1 MKNLT
6 IHPIKAFSD
15 NYIWC
20 IHDGK
25 NAVVVDPGDA
35 KPVQKY
41 LTTNNLTLVAIL
53 VTHHHP
59 DHIGGIES
67 LAEDIPVFGPATET
81 ISSLTHRVKEGDIV
95 TIDKL
100 ALQFSIFD
108 VPGHTRG
115 HIAYYDDSRLFCGDT
130 LFSCGCGR
138 LFEGT
143 AEQMYH
149 SLNKLAALPNETL
162 VYCTHEYTEAN
173 IRFALEVEPTNN
185 DLLEYAQNVRKA
197 RAKNLPSLPSTIK
210 LEKKVNPFLRA
221 NAAKVIQAANAYASR
236 SLSNSVDVFST
247 IRQWKNNF

>member
-20 IHDGK
+20 IHDEK
-25 NAVVVDPGDA
+25 NAVVVDPGDP

-41 LTTNNLTLVAIL
+41 LATNNLTLIAIL

-59 DHIGGIES
+59 DHVGGIDS
-67 LAEDIPVFGPATET
+67 LAMDIPVFGPATET
-81 ISSLTHRVKEGDIV
+81 ISSLTHRVQEGDII

-100 ALQFSIFD
+100 ALQFNILD

-115 HIAYYDDSRLFCGDT
+115 HIAYFDDNHLFCGDT

-143 AEQMYH
+143 AEQMYR
-149 SLNKLAALPNETL
+149 SLNKLARLPDETL
-162 VYCTHEYTEAN
+162 VFCTHEYTEAN
-173 IRFALEVEPTNN
+173 IRFALEVESTNN
-185 DLLEYAQNVRKA
+185 DLLEYAQNVKKA
-197 RAKNLPSLPSTIK
+197 RANNIPSLPSTIEI
-210 LEKKVNPFLRA
+210 EKKVNPFLRA
-221 NAAKVIQAANAYASR
+221 NAETVIQAANAYASR
-236 SLSNSVDVFST
+236 TLTSSVDVFST
-247 IRQWKNNF
+247 IREWKNNF

>member
-1 MKNLT
+1 MKNLI

-20 IHDGK
+20 IHVGK
-25 NAVVVDPGDA
+25 NAVVVDPGEA

-41 LTTNNLTLVAIL
+41 LAANNLTLIAIL

-59 DHIGGIES
+59 DHVGGIGS
-67 LAEDIPVFGPATET
+67 LAMDIPVFGPETET
-81 ISSLTHRVKEGDIV
+81 ISSLTHRLREGDIV

-100 ALQFSIFD
+100 SLKFNILD

-143 AEQMYH
+143 AKQMYH
-149 SLNKLAALPNETL
+149 SLNKLAALPDEML
-162 VYCTHEYTEAN
+162 VFCTHEYTESN
-173 IRFALEVEPTNN
+173 IRFALEVESTNH
-185 DLLEYAQNVRKA
+185 DLIGYARDVQQA
-197 RAKNLPSLPSTIK
+197 RTNNLPSLPSTIK
-210 LEKKVNPFLRA
+210 LEKKVNPFLRT
-221 NAAKVIQAANAYASR
+221 NCETVIQAANAYASQT
-236 SLSNSVDVFST
+236 LTNPVEVFGAL
-247 IRQWKNNF
+247 REWKNNF

>member
-1 MKNLT
+1 MKNMT

-41 LTTNNLTLVAIL
+41 LAANNLTLIAIL

-59 DHIGGIES
+59 DHIGGIGN
-67 LAEDIPVFGPATET
+67 LDPKIPVFGPMTEA
-81 ISSLTHRVKEGDIV
+81 ISSLTHRLQEGDIV

-100 ALQFSIFD
+100 ALQFNILD

-115 HIAYYDDSRLFCGDT
+115 HIAYYDDSHLFCGDT

-143 AEQMYH
+143 AEQMH
-149 SLNKLAALPNETL
+149 RSLNKLARLPDETL
-162 VYCTHEYTEAN
+162 VFCTHEYTEAN
-173 IRFALEVEPTNN
+173 IRFALEVESTND

-197 RAKNLPSLPSTIK
+197 RANNIPSLPSTIE

-221 NAAKVIQAANAYASR
+221 NAETVIQAANAYASR
-236 SLSNSVDVFST
+236 TLASSVDVFST

>member
-41 LTTNNLTLVAIL
+41 LATNNLTLIAIL

-67 LAEDIPVFGPATET
+67 LTEDIPVFGPATET
-81 ISSLTHRVKEGDIV
+81 ISSLTHRVQEGDIV

-100 ALQFSIFD
+100 ALQFNILD

-115 HIAYYDDSRLFCGDT
+115 HIAYYDDNRLFCGDT

-173 IRFALEVEPTNN
+173 IRFALEVESTNN
-185 DLLEYAQNVRKA
+185 DLLEYARNVRKA
-197 RAKNLPSLPSTIK
+197 RANNLPSLPSTIK

-221 NAAKVIQAANAYASR
+221 NAAKVIEAANSYASR